1 MISRSFLELNTMPT
15 SIARFLVLFFILFS
29 LPVFAGTAA
38 DEVNIIDP
46 WAREVPPVMST
57 SAGFL
62 TLKNA
67 GSVEHKLVSASSD
80 GAGIAELHTHINNNG
95 VMQMRQ
101 VENIPVAADGTTE
114 LKPGGLHIMLMMLK
128 EPLVAGEQLNITL
141 TFEDGSSK
149 QVQAEVRNY
158 QMKMMQH

>member
-1 MISRSFLELNTMPT
+1 MPKLIT
-15 SIARFLVLFFILFS
+15 RFLLLLFTLS
-29 LPVFAGTAA
+29 ALPVFAGTAA
-38 DEVNIIDP
+38 DEVDIIDP

-62 TLKNA
+62 SLKNT

-80 GAGIAELHTHINNNG
+80 GAGMVELHTHINNNG
-95 VMQMRQ
+95 VMQMRP
-101 VENIPVAADGTTE
+101 VENIPVAPGETAE

-128 EPLVAGEQLNITL
+128 KPLVAGEQLNITL
-141 TFEDGSSK
+141 HFEDGSSK
-149 QVQAEVRNY
+149 QIQAEVRKY